1 MVVPKDVRAFDTL
14 ALCRL
19 INIER
24 EEFQEKLRKA
34 RQYSYYKASLF
45 EKQLSDTLYASL
57 QEALYQFPG
66 FFVQN
71 RTVRNYPHDA
81 DAHVLSY
88 VVEVPEGDIKIGRES
103 WRERVC

>member
-45 EKQLSDTLYASL
+45 EKQLSDTLYESL
-57 QEALYQFPG
+57 QKAIYQFPG

-71 RTVRNYPHDA
+71 RPVRNYLHDA
-81 DAHVLSY
+81 AAMVAGDVD
-88 VVEVPEGDIKIGRES
+88 EVNEGGIQRSDNFYR
-103 WRERVC
+103 